1 MLAIRRLDKS
11 FVLRRGAI
19 PARVLAG
26 IDLDIG
32 KGELFC
38 LLGASGCGKTTLL
51 NILAGFETPTHG
63 DLRLDGAPITRAGRD
78 RVVFFQNA
86 DAALFPWLTAEEN
99 VAFGL
104 RIAGVPPARRAQVVE
119 QHLRLVGLWDDR
131 AKYPRQLSGGMKQRI
146 QIARG
151 LAIDPAILLMD
162 EPFAALD
169 AITRR
174 FMHAELLH
182 APQQQPHAL
191 EHQLR
196 VAAALDDEVAFEHAL
211 RPGVVQRPL
220 QPHRRGPG
228 PRRAQQLERRIGGQ
242 ELHQRGRIGRPIGL
256 PREPRRACADFLDDR
271 HHRVARNLGVVQRN
285 RHFGGQPAWRRV
297 GRQRGAQPEA
307 ACRGCAKVH
316 LPGHVSMIACRPAE
330 GGVLNLADE
339 YPAGFRHRDAAHER
353 RVGRPRQRVGP

>member
-104 RIAGVPPARRAQVVE
+104 RIAGVP
-119 QHLRLVGLWDDR
+119 WDDR

-174 FMHAELLH
+174 FMHAELL
-182 APQQQPHAL
+182 
-191 EHQLR
+191 R
-196 VAAALDDEVAFEHAL
+196 IWAATGKTIVFVTHDVGEAIVLAD
-211 RPGVVQRPL
+211 RIGVMT
-220 QPHRRGPG
+220 RGPAASLKAVL
-228 PRRAQQLERRIGGQ
+228 PVE
-242 ELHQRGRIGRPIGL
+242 L
-256 PREPRRACADFLDDR
+256 PRPRDLANPAFAETYG
-271 HHRVARNLGVVQRN
+271 RVEALLL
-285 RHFGGQPAWRRV
+285 
-297 GRQRGAQPEA
+297 PEA
-307 ACRGCAKVH
+307 SQ
-316 LPGHVSMIACRPAE
+316 L
-330 GGVLNLADE
+330 DQ
-339 YPAGFRHRDAAHER
+339 RH
-353 RVGRPRQRVGP
+353 

>member
-1 MLAIRRLDKS
+1 
-11 FVLRRGAI
+11 V
-19 PARVLAG
+19 RVLAG

-51 NILAGFETPTHG
+51 NIMAGFETPSGG

-104 RIAGVPPARRAQVVE
+104 RIQGVPPARRAQVVE
-119 QHLRLVGLWDDR
+119 RYLRLVGLWDDR

-174 FMHAELLH
+174 LMHAELL
-182 APQQQPHAL
+182 
-191 EHQLR
+191 R
-196 VAAALDDEVAFEHAL
+196 VWAATGKTIVFVTHDVGEAIVLAD
-211 RPGVVQRPL
+211 RIGVMT
-220 QPHRRGPG
+220 RGPAATLKAVL
-228 PRRAQQLERRIGGQ
+228 PVE
-242 ELHQRGRIGRPIGL
+242 L
-256 PREPRRACADFLDDR
+256 PRPRVLADPAFAETYG
-271 HHRVARNLGVVQRN
+271 RVEALLL
-285 RHFGGQPAWRRV
+285 
-297 GRQRGAQPEA
+297 PEA
-307 ACRGCAKVH
+307 A
-316 LPGHVSMIACRPAE
+316 
-330 GGVLNLADE
+330 
-339 YPAGFRHRDAAHER
+339 
-353 RVGRPRQRVGP
+353 

>member
-1 MLAIRRLDKS
+1 MLAIRRLEKS
-11 FVLRRGAI
+11 FVLRRGAT

-104 RIAGVPPARRAQVVE
+104 RIARVPVTRRSQVVE
-119 QHLRLVGLWDDR
+119 HYLRLVGLWDDR

-174 FMHAELLH
+174 FMHAELL
-182 APQQQPHAL
+182 
-191 EHQLR
+191 R
-196 VAAALDDEVAFEHAL
+196 IWAATGKTIVFVTHDVGEAIVLAD
-211 RPGVVQRPL
+211 RIGVMT
-220 QPHRRGPG
+220 RGPAATLKAVLSVELPRPRDLANPAFAETYG
-228 PRRAQQLERRIGGQ
+228 RVEGLLLPEASEIERRA
-242 ELHQRGRIGRPIGL
+242 
-256 PREPRRACADFLDDR
+256 
-271 HHRVARNLGVVQRN
+271 
-285 RHFGGQPAWRRV
+285 
-297 GRQRGAQPEA
+297 
-307 ACRGCAKVH
+307 
-316 LPGHVSMIACRPAE
+316 
-330 GGVLNLADE
+330 
-339 YPAGFRHRDAAHER
+339 
-353 RVGRPRQRVGP
+353 